1 MEFESLNGSDVSHS
15 NDDEKLLETDE
26 FVSQPLNVQTKELF
40 KLLKVI
46 LLFLSFIFVVE

>member
-1 MEFESLNGSDVSHS
+1 MEFESLNGSDMSRDHS
-15 NDDEKLLETDE
+15 NDEEKLLETDE

-46 LLFLSFIFVVE
+46 SLFYYNDW